1 MTTKKAKGLPVV
13 ATERDDAVQLQ
24 KAQRLLG
31 AKSYDAAA
39 DILEKLT
46 NPVNTPLRANATL
59 LFAGVELM
67 QGRAQHALE
76 VLERAPSSAEFKI
89 DEGYRHMIKSSAYR
103 QLGEIGQALA
113 HARAAVTRGETS
125 GRLLTL
131 ADALKH
137 ADELD
142 EAIRTLER
150 ALQIEPDN
158 AVALAVLAGYQ
169 VLNGEVDEAKDTFE
183 RFLEVA
189 PKDADTAR
197 NTAFFHAVMGDR
209 KKTVACLRA
218 ALDDDATIT
227 KAYIADEVEFDR
239 FRKDPE
245 FAALSR

>member
-13 ATERDDAVQLQ
+13 ATDREDAVQLQ
-24 KAQRLLG
+24 RAQKLLG
-31 AKSYDAAA
+31 QKKYDEAG

-46 NPVNTPLRANATL
+46 NPVTTPLRANATL

-67 QGRAQHALE
+67 QGRADHALE
-76 VLERAPSSAEFKI
+76 VLERAPASTEYKI
-89 DEGYRHMIKSSAYR
+89 DEGYRHMIKASAYR
-103 QLGEIGQALA
+103 QMGEIGQALA

-137 ADELD
+137 ADELE
-142 EAIRTLER
+142 EAITTLQR

-169 VLNGEVDEAKDTFE
+169 VLAGEIDEAKETFSQ
-183 RFLEVA
+183 FLDVA
-189 PKDADTAR
+189 PKDGDTAR
-197 NTAFFHAVMGDR
+197 NTAFFYAVMGDR
-209 KKTVACLRA
+209 KRTVACLRA
-218 ALDDDATIT
+218 ALDDDAAIT